1 MGRYGV
7 SCGGLNRKTFLIAAA
22 ARDGASR
29 AVFQL
34 FIHLAQF
41 LSQNLFKICATF
53 FSQNY

>member
-7 SCGGLNRKTFLIAAA
+7 SCGGVNRKTFLIAAA

-29 AVFQL
+29 AVFHL
-34 FIHLAQF
+34 FVHLAQF
-41 LSQNLFKICATF
+41 LSQNFLKICAIF